1 MIKYTLY
8 TEDLPT
14 LDGIISKA
22 FDSYT
27 LVKQAGVWKGTR
39 EASVQIVIILDDTI
53 SPFKIMQLARDI
65 KTANKQESVLITEEP
80 INGMLV

>member
-14 LDGIISKA
+14 LDGIISKS

-27 LVKQAGVWKGTR
+27 LVKQVGIWKSTR
-39 EASVQIVIILDDTI
+39 EASIQIIIILDDAI
-53 SPFKIMQLARDI
+53 SPFKIMELAKEI
-65 KTANKQESVLITEEP
+65 KDVNKQQAVLVTEEP
-80 INGMLV
+80 VNGLLI